1 MPQGASIGCA
11 CAASPD
17 NWACESAGI
26 RPGTAINAA
35 TSRLLRGTPP
45 REGVVWESCLGG
57 MYRFGELARPPAPA
71 TTILRL
77 SSTTVMVSDPSIKIY
92 NRSNDEAGGKA

>member
-1 MPQGASIGCA
+1 
-11 CAASPD
+11 
-17 NWACESAGI
+17 
-26 RPGTAINAA
+26 
-35 TSRLLRGTPP
+35 
-45 REGVVWESCLGG
+45 

-77 SSTTVMVSDPSIKIY
+77 SSLTVMVSDPSIKIY